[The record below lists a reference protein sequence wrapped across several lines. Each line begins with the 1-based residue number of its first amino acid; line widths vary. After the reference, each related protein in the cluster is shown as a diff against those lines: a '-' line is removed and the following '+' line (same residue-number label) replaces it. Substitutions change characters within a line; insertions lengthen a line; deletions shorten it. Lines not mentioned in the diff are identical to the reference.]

1 MTLSSAV
8 SKLHRT
14 DSSHWLSHLRYQYLN
29 WTKRI
34 VPVLTDCLTC
44 GIWTGQKGQF
54 QFLLTLTCGIWT
66 GWNGEFHFF
75 LSETLVVS
83 ELNRTEWIVSVLSD
97 FLTCGIL
104 TGQNRYFQFSLTV
117 SPTVCELL
125 TLPPVVSE
133 LDRTDTSSSHWLSA
147 VVSEPD
153 RTDTSS
159 SHWLS
164 HLRYLNRTER
174 IVLNDPLTCGSLGSL
189 FLSLDRWTLD
199 GLESE
204 LSRDSSRFIWLAL
217 VFSVE
222 LVFSV
227 APSAP
232 GGFSVLVPSEAG
244 AGAASEICQRNVAL
258 SLFASPTHRFSK
270 QKKKSLLRMYL
281 LWSLRTLYLHACQVR
296 VTTSDSGLC
305 CCTRVM
311 YFGC

>member
-1 MTLSSAV
+1 MDSFSSQ
-8 SKLHRT
+8 
-14 DSSHWLSHLRYQYLN
+14 WLSHLWYLN
-29 WTKRI
+29 WTEQI
-34 VPVLTDCLTC
+34 FSVLTDCLTYGMWIADSPTC
-44 GIWTGQKGQF
+44 GIWTGQNWHFKF
-54 QFLLTLTCGIWT
+54 SLTLSCGIWT
-66 GWNGEFHFF
+66 
-75 LSETLVVS
+75 
-83 ELNRTEWIVSVLSD
+83 R
-97 FLTCGIL
+97 
-104 TGQNRYFQFSLTV
+104 QNWHFQFSLTL
-117 SPTVCELL
+117 SP
-125 TLPPVVSE
+125 
-133 LDRTDTSSSHWLSA
+133 A
-147 VVSEPD
+147 VSEPD

-281 LWSLRTLYLHACQVR
+281 LWSLCTLYLHACQVR
-296 VTTSDSGLC
+296 VTVGDAGLC
-305 CCTRVM
+305 CCTCVA
-311 YFGC
+311 YELNTN